1 MVKPSTLILT
11 VCAMITHR
19 LGYGHF
25 STIHPYFF
33 LSLLPF
39 KPKIVLSYSCYIL
52 VAFVMALVIHL
63 ELNGCQTLLSH
74 DDAIED
80 LKSQGWDVFLK
91 IFEGYNL
98 QVA

>member
-1 MVKPSTLILT
+1 
-11 VCAMITHR
+11 MITHR

-25 STIHPYFF
+25 STIHLNLF

-39 KPKIVLSYSCYIL
+39 KPKIALSYSCYII
-52 VAFVMALVIHL
+52 VAFFMAFVLRL
-63 ELNGCQTLLSH
+63 EPNGCQELLSH

-80 LKSQGWDVFLK
+80 LKSQCWDVFLK

-98 QVA
+98 QVAQAFT